1 MGLEALGATRGVQ
14 GRFIN
19 RSVECDQGEAGLV
32 EGLNYVTFGVI
43 RWLLNFV

>member
-14 GRFIN
+14 GRVIN
-19 RSVECDQGEAGLV
+19 RSGECDQGGAGLV
-32 EGLNYVTFGVI
+32 EKLNYVTFGVI